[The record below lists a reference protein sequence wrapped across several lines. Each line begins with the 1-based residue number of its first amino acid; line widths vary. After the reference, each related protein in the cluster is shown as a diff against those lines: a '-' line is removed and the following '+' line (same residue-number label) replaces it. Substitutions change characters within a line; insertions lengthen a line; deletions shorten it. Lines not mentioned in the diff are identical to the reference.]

1 MVVYHIPSTILDT
14 GYLSVVMS
22 PANSIARSQSFISVE
37 RQSFTDDID
46 NDNLNTPATHL
57 LLMSIANIQANTM
70 ATKTLLQI
78 IGSLLLLIICLP
90 PADGARSLS
99 ARRVRGTP
107 SRVNNRYDRSITTFD
122 PEGRL
127 LQLEYA
133 LIAAEERGRGLTVC
147 VERDGIVI
155 FAFPS
160 SYDSGSDVSLTST
173 ESTSSN
179 SDEEELIF
187 DVVTE
192 DNPTHNSKIH
202 RLSPTHLL
210 LTSGLAGDSR
220 TLASAFRRVVASWT
234 HQNYGEVITTR
245 ELAAEVGKV
254 RHSIGLRPGA
264 RVLGVIGLLI
274 GLDENEQNDDFPIT
288 VRMYRSFPG
297 GTIDR
302 CNVCCT
308 GGGADA
314 NGNLARKDAM
324 EMLTSIVSDSS
335 TDQINSNAESPPTSE
350 EEELQR
356 IIEKVAQVAL
366 NAQMD
371 GSGLKNDTEDEC
383 TQNAKVDIWVVRASE
398 LQHESEKRSTLS
410 FSSFHRHLGKAS
422 MDIRY
427 ARRVSSTQL
436 TTAARSLIRTAT
448 KIT

>member
-1 MVVYHIPSTILDT
+1 
-14 GYLSVVMS
+14 
-22 PANSIARSQSFISVE
+22 
-37 RQSFTDDID
+37 
-46 NDNLNTPATHL
+46 
-57 LLMSIANIQANTM
+57 M

-78 IGSLLLLIICLP
+78 IGSLLLIIVCIP
-90 PADGARSLS
+90 HADGARSLS

-160 SYDSGSDVSLTST
+160 SDGDSGSDVSLTST

-179 SDEEELIF
+179 SDEEDLIF
-187 DVVTE
+187 DTVTE

-220 TLASAFRRVVASWT
+220 TLALAFRKVVASWT

-245 ELAAEVGKV
+245 ELAAEMGKV

-297 GTIDR
+297 GRIDR

-314 NGNLARKDAM
+314 NGNLARKEAM
-324 EMLTSIVSDSS
+324 EVLTNMVSDTSS
-335 TDQINSNAESPPTSE
+335 DQLNSDAELSPTNE

-371 GSGLKNDTEDEC
+371 GSGPKNDTEDEC
-383 TQNAKVDIWVVRASE
+383 KQSAKVDIWVVRASE
-398 LQHESEKRSTLS
+398 LQDESEKRNTLS

-436 TTAARSLIRTAT
+436 TTAARSLIRTAP

>member
-1 MVVYHIPSTILDT
+1 MTRKFDT
-14 GYLSVVMS
+14 QASHFHCL
-22 PANSIARSQSFISVE
+22 ASFMI
-37 RQSFTDDID
+37 
-46 NDNLNTPATHL
+46 
-57 LLMSIANIQANTM
+57 LMSTSSNTIATM
-70 ATKTLLQI
+70 ANNKTLLQI
-78 IGSLLLLIICLP
+78 IGSLLLITACIP
-90 PADGARSLS
+90 SANGARSLS

-107 SRVNNRYDRSITTFD
+107 SRANNRYDRSITTFD

-147 VERDGIVI
+147 VEWDGIVI

-160 SYDSGSDVSLTST
+160 SDNSASDASLTPA

-179 SDEEELIF
+179 PAGEELIF
-187 DVVTE
+187 DTVTE
-192 DNPTHNSKIH
+192 HNPTHNSKIH

-210 LTSGLAGDSR
+210 LTSGHAGDSR

-274 GLDENEQNDDFPIT
+274 GLDENDGDDDSPIT

-314 NGNLARKDAM
+314 YGNLARKEAM
-324 EMLTSIVSDSS
+324 EKLTNTVSDSS
-335 TDQINSNAESPPTSE
+335 RHQINNDPESPTE
-350 EEELQR
+350 EEELQT

-366 NAQMD
+366 DAQTD
-371 GSGLKNDTEDEC
+371 GSSPKNDIEDEC
-383 TQNAKVDIWVVRASE
+383 KQNTKIDIWIVRASE
-398 LQHESEKRSTLS
+398 LQHESEERNGRNKLA
-410 FSSFHRHLGKAS
+410 FSSFHRHLGRAS

-427 ARRVSSTQL
+427 ARRVSSSQL
-436 TTAARSLIRTAT
+436 TTAARSLTHTVTAP
-448 KIT
+448 KIA

>member
-1 MVVYHIPSTILDT
+1 
-14 GYLSVVMS
+14 
-22 PANSIARSQSFISVE
+22 
-37 RQSFTDDID
+37 
-46 NDNLNTPATHL
+46 
-57 LLMSIANIQANTM
+57 M

-78 IGSLLLLIICLP
+78 IGSLLLVIVFLP

-160 SYDSGSDVSLTST
+160 SDGDSGSDVSLTST

-179 SDEEELIF
+179 SDEEDLIF
-187 DVVTE
+187 DTVTE

-220 TLASAFRRVVASWT
+220 TLALAFRRVVASWT

-274 GLDENEQNDDFPIT
+274 GLDENEQNDNFPIT

-297 GTIDR
+297 GIIDR

-314 NGNLARKDAM
+314 NGNLARKEAM
-324 EMLTSIVSDSS
+324 EVLTNMVSDTSS
-335 TDQINSNAESPPTSE
+335 DQLNSDAELSPTNE

-371 GSGLKNDTEDEC
+371 GSGPKNDTEDEC
-383 TQNAKVDIWVVRASE
+383 KQSAKVDIWVVRASE
-398 LQHESEKRSTLS
+398 LQDESEKRNTLS

-436 TTAARSLIRTAT
+436 TTAARSLIRTAP

>member
-1 MVVYHIPSTILDT
+1 M
-14 GYLSVVMS
+14 
-22 PANSIARSQSFISVE
+22 ANKK
-37 RQSFTDDID
+37 
-46 NDNLNTPATHL
+46 L
-57 LLMSIANIQANTM
+57 LLTIGLLVLITLSIPT
-70 ATKTLLQI
+70 
-78 IGSLLLLIICLP
+78 
-90 PADGARSLS
+90 ADGARSLS

-107 SRVNNRYDRSITTFD
+107 SRASNRYDRSITTFD
-122 PEGRL
+122 TEGRL

-147 VERDGIVI
+147 VEWDGIVI

-160 SYDSGSDVSLTST
+160 SDDSGNDMPLTST
-173 ESTSSN
+173 DSTSSN
-179 SDEEELIF
+179 PAAEESILF
-187 DVVTE
+187 DTVTE
-192 DNPTHNSKIH
+192 HNPTHNSKIH

-274 GLDENEQNDDFPIT
+274 GLDENEGDDDSPIT
-288 VRMYRSFPG
+288 VRMYRSYPG

-302 CNVCCT
+302 CNVYCT

-314 NGNLARKDAM
+314 NGNLARKEAM
-324 EMLTSIVSDSS
+324 EMLTNLISDSS
-335 TDQINSNAESPPTSE
+335 RHQISTDLESPTE

-356 IIEKVAQVAL
+356 VIEKVAQVVL
-366 NAQMD
+366 DAQMD
-371 GSGLKNDTEDEC
+371 GSGPKNDIEDEC
-383 TQNAKVDIWVVRASE
+383 KQNTKIDVWVVRASE
-398 LQHESEKRSTLS
+398 LQHNSEERDERNKLTY
-410 FSSFHRHLGKAS
+410 SSFHRHLGRAT

-427 ARRVSSTQL
+427 ARRVSPSKL
-436 TTAARSLIRTAT
+436 ATAARSLTRTYSY
-448 KIT
+448 

>member
-1 MVVYHIPSTILDT
+1 M
-14 GYLSVVMS
+14 
-22 PANSIARSQSFISVE
+22 ANKSMLR
-37 RQSFTDDID
+37 
-46 NDNLNTPATHL
+46 
-57 LLMSIANIQANTM
+57 
-70 ATKTLLQI
+70 I
-78 IGSLLLLIICLP
+78 IGLLLLIIVVCIP

-107 SRVNNRYDRSITTFD
+107 SRANNRYDRSITTFD

-160 SYDSGSDVSLTST
+160 SDDSGSDVLLKST
-173 ESTSSN
+173 ESTSSDA
-179 SDEEELIF
+179 DEEELIL
-187 DVVTE
+187 DAVT
-192 DNPTHNSKIH
+192 DYNPTHNSKIH

-220 TLASAFRRVVASWT
+220 TLASAFRRVVASNI

-254 RHSIGLRPGA
+254 RHNIGLRPGA

-274 GLDENEQNDDFPIT
+274 GLDENEREDDSPIT
-288 VRMYRSFPG
+288 VSMYRSYPG

-314 NGNLARKDAM
+314 NGNLARKEAIGK
-324 EMLTSIVSDSS
+324 LSNIISDSS
-335 TDQINSNAESPPTSE
+335 SDQGNSDTESPTN
-350 EEELQR
+350 EEELQT
-356 IIEKVAQVAL
+356 IIEQVSKVAL
-366 NAQMD
+366 DAQMVR
-371 GSGLKNDTEDEC
+371 SGPDNDIEDVWKQ
-383 TQNAKVDIWVVRASE
+383 TTKVDIWVVRASK
-398 LQHESEKRSTLS
+398 LQHDSDERNERSKVA
-410 FSSFHRHLGKAS
+410 FSNFHRNLGRTS

-427 ARRVSSTQL
+427 ARRVSLTQL
-436 TTAARSLIRTAT
+436 TTAARSLTR
-448 KIT
+448 ITTI

>member
-1 MVVYHIPSTILDT
+1 MFCFVAWRGVGLGLRAAS
-14 GYLSVVMS
+14 
-22 PANSIARSQSFISVE
+22 
-37 RQSFTDDID
+37 
-46 NDNLNTPATHL
+46 
-57 LLMSIANIQANTM
+57 TM
-70 ATKTLLQI
+70 ANKMR
-78 IGSLLLLIICLP
+78 SLLLLIIYLSP

-107 SRVNNRYDRSITTFD
+107 SRSADRYDRSITTFD

-147 VERDGIVI
+147 VEWMGIVI

-160 SYDSGSDVSLTST
+160 SDNSDSDVQLTTTST
-173 ESTSSN
+173 ESPSNN
-179 SDEEELIF
+179 SDDEEAAQLLF
-187 DVVTE
+187 DTVT
-192 DNPTHNSKIH
+192 DHNPTHNSKIH

-210 LTSGLAGDSR
+210 LTSGLAGDAR
-220 TLASAFRRVVASWT
+220 TLASAFRRVLASWT

-274 GLDENEQNDDFPIT
+274 GLDEDEQNDDYPVT
-288 VRMYRSFPG
+288 VRMYRSLPG

-308 GGGADA
+308 GGGADT
-314 NGNLARKDAM
+314 NGNLARKEAM
-324 EMLTSIVSDSS
+324 RMLTNIVSGSS
-335 TDQINSNAESPPTSE
+335 SDQMKSDAESPTE
-350 EEELQR
+350 DEELQR

-366 NAQMD
+366 NAQTD
-371 GSGLKNDTEDEC
+371 GGEPKLDIEGVHK
-383 TQNAKVDIWVVRASE
+383 QNTKVDIWIVRASE
-398 LQHESEKRSTLS
+398 LQSESEERNKLALV
-410 FSSFHRHLGKAS
+410 SFHRHIGKAS

-436 TTAARSLIRTAT
+436 TTAARSLIHTAT
-448 KIT
+448 KITR